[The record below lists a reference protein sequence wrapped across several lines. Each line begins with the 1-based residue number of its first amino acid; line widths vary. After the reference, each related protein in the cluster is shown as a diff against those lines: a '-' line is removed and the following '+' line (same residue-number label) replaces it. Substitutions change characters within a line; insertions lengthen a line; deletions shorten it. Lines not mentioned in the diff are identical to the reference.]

1 MRILGIDPGSRIT
14 GYGLIEGTPRG
25 PRALAWDVIKPPAS
39 AELPD
44 RLVHLYRGVCA
55 LIAEHEPDVVA
66 VETAFYHKSAR
77 STLVLGQVRGV
88 LVLSARERR
97 VEVREISPREVKL
110 AVTGNGGASKEQV
123 QFMVRNVLKL
133 PELPV
138 VDASDALALAVC
150 TWQRAAHAAAR
161 RTVRAGAPGPR

>member
-25 PRALAWDVIKPPAS
+25 PRVLAYDVIKPPACD
-39 AELPD
+39 LPD
-44 RLVHLYRGVCA
+44 RLVYLYRG
-55 LIAEHEPDVVA
+55 LSELMTEHEPDVVA

-88 LVLSARERR
+88 LVMGARERG
-97 VEVREISPREVKL
+97 VEVSEISPREVKL

-123 QFMVRNVLKL
+123 QFMVRSVLKL
-133 PELPV
+133 KELPP
-138 VDASDALALAVC
+138 VDASDALALAIC
-150 TWQRAAHAAAR
+150 TWQRAKLTLSRPAS
-161 RTVRAGAPGPR
+161 RAGATGAP